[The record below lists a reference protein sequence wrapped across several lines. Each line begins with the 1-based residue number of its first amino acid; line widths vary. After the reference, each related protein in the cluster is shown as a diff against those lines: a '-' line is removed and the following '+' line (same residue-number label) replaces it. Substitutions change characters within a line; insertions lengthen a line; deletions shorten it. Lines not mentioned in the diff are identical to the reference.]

1 MKSAGRWKQSG
12 ALGITLTLLL
22 LGGCKGIKDT
32 GFSYGALNAAF
43 HQQSETADIFGI
55 EERMNGLRVAE
66 QDLHLKTGDSLK
78 LESVV
83 DNQDN
88 TVYHLRY
95 SSSDEAVCTVMRD
108 GTIQGIQTGN
118 AVITVQEVFSGAE
131 VKVAVTVDDQTYP
144 TQITLSKERIT
155 LSAGN
160 SITVQAVVT
169 PEEAD
174 NKEITW
180 TSSDEKTA
188 TVNHTGTV
196 TGVSSGTCVITAVS
210 QADETI
216 RAELQVTVTE
226 KTEDDSDNSV
236 DTNSNSG
243 YGSNTGNDNNSNT
256 TGNSTE
262 AAEPSASGY
271 YLDSYAEQVLS
282 IVNARREE
290 AGLSPLT
297 MNYTLV
303 SAAKVRATE
312 TIQSFSHTRPNGT
325 SCFSVIDEAGVG
337 YSGAGENI
345 AAGQGTADSVMNAWM
360 NSEGHKANILDENYS
375 QIGIA
380 CYYDPNS
387 AYGYY
392 WVQIFIY

>member
-1 MKSAGRWKQSG
+1 MKSAGRWRQSVG
-12 ALGITLTLLL
+12 LGITLTLLM
-22 LGGCKGIKDT
+22 LGGCKGTKDI
-32 GFSYGALNAAF
+32 GSSYGALNAAF

-55 EERMNGLRVAE
+55 EEGMNGLRVAE
-66 QDLHLKTGDSLK
+66 QDLHLKTGDFLK
-78 LESVV
+78 LESIV
-83 DNQDN
+83 DNRDN

-108 GTIQGIQTGN
+108 GTIQGIKTGN

-131 VKVAVTVDDQTYP
+131 VEVAVIVDDQTYP
-144 TQITLSKERIT
+144 AQITLSREYIT

-160 SITVQAVVT
+160 SITIQAVVT

-180 TSSDEKTA
+180 ISSDEKTA
-188 TVNHTGTV
+188 TVSRTGMV
-196 TGVSSGTCVITAVS
+196 TGVSSGTCVVTAVS

-226 KTEDDSDNSV
+226 KMEDDSV

-243 YGSNTGNDNNSNT
+243 NGSNTGNDNNSNAA
-256 TGNSTE
+256 GNSTE
-262 AAEPSASGY
+262 AAEPSSGGY

-282 IVNARREE
+282 VVNARREE

-325 SCFSVIDEAGVG
+325 SCFSAIDEAGVG

-360 NSEGHKANILDENYS
+360 NSEGHKANILNDSYT